1 MAQTPSYTNLYV
13 NHNQRMMEEQFPTSP
28 GGRYHT
34 FITNKGDND
43 DNEDIAEFSKG
54 ILTLLKVSLYSLS
67 IKLETTYNYTVENF
81 KYKFNGDNIYV
92 FDIKKDCY
100 KINDDSYNKYQ
111 VSHILI
117 IGNFQNNSDGT
128 SQKVFV
134 ISKTYLIINVE
145 IKGTAKYTEGV
156 SSEEYLNLYYIE
168 HFSLDIKEFM
178 EIYKKYKEQ
187 VTENDN
193 TERMGLRGAEE
204 KAQEVFE
211 ETFEDTLKDFND
223 NESNDESEEI
233 RSREDSPGAGEPA
246 TVGQGTG
253 VPVAGDK
260 GNGEIAGV
268 PGSISQGGGKK
279 LASKVKKI
287 KNKKNKVV

>member
-54 ILTLLKVSLYSLS
+54 ILTLLKDTLYSLS
-67 IKLETTYNYTVENF
+67 IKLEAIDNYTVKNL
-81 KYKFNGDNIYV
+81 KYKFNGEIYV
-92 FDIKKDCY
+92 FDIKKNCY
-100 KINDDSYNKYQ
+100 KINDSYNDYK
-111 VSHILI
+111 VTHILI
-117 IGNFQNNSDGT
+117 IGNFQNNSEDT
-128 SQKVFV
+128 SQKEFV

-178 EIYKKYKEQ
+178 EIYSKYIIAEVTQPVLEDRPEEQPEEGEEREGLKKG
-187 VTENDN
+187 T
-193 TERMGLRGAEE
+193 GLANSLADEVMQGAL
-204 KAQEVFE
+204 A
-211 ETFEDTLKDFND
+211 TFPDGE
-223 NESNDESEEI
+223 
-233 RSREDSPGAGEPA
+233 GA
-246 TVGQGTG
+246 VGPVTG
-253 VPVAGDK
+253 VPVTGDN
-260 GNGEIAGV
+260 GNGEIADGSSTVV
-268 PGSISQGGGKK
+268 PIPDAKGGGKK

-287 KNKKNKVV
+287 KNKKK